1 MDYAAAYDT
10 IIQLRDELTAAIRDD
25 PRAAEDYRTIQA
37 LAAAYTLQDYAAER
51 IAEQGEPPEGAE
63 LDTAADT

>member
-10 IIQLRDELTAAIRDD
+10 LIEIRDELTAAIRND
-25 PRAAEDYRTIQA
+25 PRAAEDYRIIQA
-37 LAAAYTLQDYAAER
+37 LAAAYTLQDYTANR

-63 LDTAADT
+63 LDE

>member
-10 IIQLRDELTAAIRDD
+10 IIQIRDELIATIRNEPD
-25 PRAAEDYRTIQA
+25 AAEDYRTIQA
-37 LAAAYTLQDYAAER
+37 LAAAYTLQDYTAER

-63 LDTAADT
+63 LDADT